1 MREGVEDGA
10 FEHGG
15 AHLCEERG
23 HGWRGDEVGLGGV
36 EVLPLIFWEG
46 AEHSR
51 SRYPSAAERAEWAR
65 AAGLADGAPAA

>member
-15 AHLCEERG
+15 AHLREERG

-36 EVLPLIFWEG
+36 EVLPPCGEG
-46 AEHSR
+46 AVGLEGGGGGGGDG
-51 SRYPSAAERAEWAR
+51 AAEVGEVFVV
-65 AAGLADGAPAA
+65 